1 MSLDSQE
8 RIFEI
13 LRHRGHISAA
23 GKRVVLGFMEQWG
36 VDAFKAVI
44 ETHLVEESKIAEIL
58 SEEFKLPR
66 LMRVRILNV
75 ESEVFDFIPYELA
88 LEHLAFPFELKS
100 DGTLLVVFADPSNP
114 DRIKSLEV
122 VSGKKIAAYVGER
135 SEIISAIQRHYPISK
150 QLPGLLSAN
159 FSERGL

>member
-23 GKRVVLGFMEQWG
+23 GQKVVLGFMEQWG
-36 VDAFKAVI
+36 VDAFKAII

-75 ESEVFDFIPYELA
+75 EAQVFDFVPYELA
-88 LEHLAFPFELKS
+88 LEHLAFPFELKN
-100 DGTLLVVFADPSNP
+100 DGTLRVVFADPSNP
-114 DRIKSLEV
+114 DRIKSVEA

-150 QLPGLLSAN
+150 QLPSLLSFN
-159 FSERGL
+159 CSERGV

>member
-1 MSLDSQE
+1 
-8 RIFEI
+8 
-13 LRHRGHISAA
+13 
-23 GKRVVLGFMEQWG
+23 MEQWG

-44 ETHLVEESKIAEIL
+44 ETHLVDESKIAEIL
-58 SEEFKLPR
+58 AEEFKLPR

-75 ESEVFDFIPYELA
+75 ESEVFDFVPYEFA

-100 DGTLLVVFADPSNP
+100 DGTLRVVFADPSNP

-122 VSGKKIAAYVGER
+122 VAGKKIAAYVGER

-150 QLPGLLSAN
+150 QLPSLLSAN
-159 FSERGL
+159 CSERGL